1 LAIFDPCVTGAGA
14 GPPKFP
20 MCQSGFSI
28 LCSARGG
35 HTPSRRV
42 GPRDAV
48 SLFSYPQHRIM
59 IHDHEFLDA
68 EFVCRGK
75 TEASAGGGR
84 IFTLSLASRT
94 RHDADRS
101 HAYSRTPDTCVRPR
115 SIQGQIKEIDRCI
128 VHSCGSLYSTHQPW
142 IRLQTPLLRAS
153 QPAVPIAIPIAF
165 WGQRGFWAC
174 TGASQTLPAS
184 FRA

>member
-1 LAIFDPCVTGAGA
+1 VRDWSRSRTSKVSNVSIGFFNSLQRERGPYTVPPC
-14 GPPKFP
+14 GPTRRGFP
-20 MCQSGFSI
+20 CLI
-28 LCSARGG
+28 PTA
-35 HTPSRRV
+35 P
-42 GPRDAV
+42 
-48 SLFSYPQHRIM
+48 Y
-59 IHDHEFLDA
+59 HDHEFLDA